1 MSVESA
7 AVCKWR
13 LDRGS
18 CDINNNKTR
27 RTAPNPA
34 LPLLLSDAFL
44 QRPPRGGGL
53 ENAVRET
60 DSMVTTMK
68 AIGVLHR
75 WEDQYVPKQ
84 TYFDGTGLLPS
95 LSLKCAG
102 VTSDRNA
109 RMEF

>member
-1 MSVESA
+1 
-7 AVCKWR
+7 
-13 LDRGS
+13 
-18 CDINNNKTR
+18 
-27 RTAPNPA
+27 
-34 LPLLLSDAFL
+34 
-44 QRPPRGGGL
+44 
-53 ENAVRET
+53 
-60 DSMVTTMK
+60 MVTTMK